1 MKHSA
6 KDLAFDKERVKYR
19 RKIRALEQEIKEKNQ
34 ELLNLREINLQYQE
48 SIRSQ
53 EEWINRLLEYM
64 DCSKEDIQK
73 MIPSQKDLREIAE
86 LFTSVQKLFS
96 SFGSWTI

>member
-1 MKHSA
+1 MKQSA

-73 MIPSQKDLREIAE
+73 MIPSQKI
-86 LFTSVQKLFS
+86 
-96 SFGSWTI
+96 

>member
-1 MKHSA
+1 MKQSA

-86 LFTSVQKLFS
+86 LFSSVQKLFS

>member
-1 MKHSA
+1 MKQSA

>member
-1 MKHSA
+1 MKQSA

-34 ELLNLREINLQYQE
+34 ELLNLRELNLQYQE

-73 MIPSQKDLREIAE
+73 MIQSQKDLREIAE